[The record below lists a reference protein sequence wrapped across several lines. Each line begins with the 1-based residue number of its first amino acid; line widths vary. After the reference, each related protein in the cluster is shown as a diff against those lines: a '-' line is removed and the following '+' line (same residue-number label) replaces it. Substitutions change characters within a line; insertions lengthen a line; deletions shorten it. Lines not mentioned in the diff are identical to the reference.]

1 MSLEVAIEKKV
12 PGFSLAVKFTADGAP
27 VGLLGSSGSGKTM
40 TLRAIAGLE
49 TPDRGRIVL
58 HGRVLY
64 DSDQGIDLPARER
77 RIGLLFQNYAL
88 FPHLTVA
95 ENIAFGL
102 QRLPAQDRNDRVA
115 KQLAAAHLDGL
126 ANRYPATLSGGEQQR
141 VALAR
146 ALAIEPAALLLD
158 EPFSALDT
166 HLRGALE
173 RQLRE
178 TLGSYQGSTI
188 FVSHN
193 LEEAY
198 RVCEELVV
206 LTAGAVAARG
216 PKEEI
221 FRYPPSLEVARLTG
235 CKNFSRARRDPSGRV
250 EALDWGCALRVTQ
263 RFSNQP
269 GHIAIRAHHIRVRPP
284 GPASAKAMTG
294 TPASAKAM
302 TGTPA
307 SAKAMTGMPTSA
319 KAMTGMPTSADAM
332 AGMSTTEGRDN
343 VFPCWLVAMTET
355 PFRVTLDL
363 RIGPPSAEGTAG
375 MPATAIATEG
385 TPASATTFHVQ
396 AEVYKQEW
404 EAFCDLPQPWQ
415 VELPPDRLFLFPG

>member
-1 MSLEVAIEKKV
+1 MSLEVAIEKKL
-12 PGFSLAVKFTADGAP
+12 PGFYLAVKFTADGAP
-27 VGLLGSSGSGKTM
+27 VGLLGPSGSGKTL
-40 TLRAIAGLE
+40 TLRAIAGQE

-64 DSDQGIDLPARER
+64 DSEQGINLPARER

-102 QRLPAQDRNDRVA
+102 QRLPAQDRNGRVA

-206 LTAGAVAARG
+206 LTGGSVAARG
-216 PKEEI
+216 PKEDV

-235 CKNFSRARRDPSGRV
+235 CKNYSRARRNASGMI
-250 EALDWGCALRVTQ
+250 EAMDWGCALRVTQ
-263 RFSNQP
+263 KFSKQP
-269 GHIAIRAHHIRVRPP
+269 GHVAIRAHHIRVRPP
-284 GPASAKAMTG
+284 GTLP
-294 TPASAKAM
+294 
-302 TGTPA
+302 
-307 SAKAMTGMPTSA
+307 
-319 KAMTGMPTSADAM
+319 
-332 AGMSTTEGRDN
+332 EGSDN
-343 VFPCWLVAMTET
+343 VFPCWLAAMTET

-363 RIGPPSAEGTAG
+363 RIGSASTKATADMPSAPIARAG
-375 MPATAIATEG
+375 
-385 TPASATTFHVQ
+385 ASAVASAKAEDFQVQ
-396 AEVYKQEW
+396 AEVFKQDW
-404 EAFCDLPQPWQ
+404 EAFCDQPQPWQ
-415 VELPPDRLFLFPG
+415 VELPPDRLILFPE

>member
-1 MSLEVAIEKKV
+1 MSLEVAIEKNV
-12 PGFSLAVKFTADGAP
+12 QDFRLAVEFTAAGAP
-27 VGLLGSSGSGKTM
+27 LGLLGPSGSGKSM

-58 HGRVLY
+58 GERVLF
-64 DSDQGIDLPARER
+64 DSELHINVPARER
-77 RIGLLFQNYAL
+77 RIGLLFQSYAL

-102 QRLPAQDRNDRVA
+102 KRLPRGDRDRRVA
-115 KQLAAAHLDGL
+115 EQLAAAHLNGL
-126 ANRYPATLSGGEQQR
+126 TERYSATLSGGEQQR

-178 TLGSYQGSTI
+178 MLAKYAGSTL

-198 RVCEELVV
+198 RVCEKLVV
-206 LTAGAVAARG
+206 LVNGRVAAGG

-221 FRYPPSLEVARLTG
+221 FRHPPTLEVAQVTG
-235 CKNFSRARRDPSGRV
+235 CKNFSRARRLADGCV
-250 EALDWGCALRVTQ
+250 DALDWGCALHVSQ
-263 RFSNQP
+263 EFAEP
-269 GHIAIRAHHIRVRPP
+269 PAHVAIRAHHVRVH
-284 GPASAKAMTG
+284 PAREL
-294 TPASAKAM
+294 
-302 TGTPA
+302 
-307 SAKAMTGMPTSA
+307 
-319 KAMTGMPTSADAM
+319 
-332 AGMSTTEGRDN
+332 AGENSVNM
-343 VFPCWLVAMTET
+343 FPCWMAAVTET

-363 RIGPPSAEGTAG
+363 RIGAAPTGPGD
-375 MPATAIATEG
+375 
-385 TPASATTFHVQ
+385 FHLQ
-396 AEVYKQEW
+396 AEVFKTEW
-404 EAFCDLPQPWQ
+404 ESFCNLPQPWA
-415 VELPPDRLFLFPG
+415 VELAPDRLFLLPE

>member
-1 MSLEVAIEKKV
+1 MSLEVAIEKNAG
-12 PGFSLAVKFTADGAP
+12 GFRLAVEFAADGAP
-27 VGLLGSSGSGKTM
+27 LGLLGPSGSGKTM

-58 HGRVLY
+58 HGRVLF
-64 DSDQGIDLPARER
+64 DSEQGIDLPARAR

-102 QRLPAQDRNDRVA
+102 RQLPDAEKNRRVA
-115 KQLAAAHLDGL
+115 DQLAAAHLDGF
-126 ANRYPATLSGGEQQR
+126 ADRYPATLSGGEQQR

-198 RVCEELVV
+198 RVCDDLVM
-206 LTAGAVAARG
+206 LTGGSVAARG

-221 FRYPPSLEVARLTG
+221 FRHPPTIEVARVTG
-235 CKNFSRARRDPSGRV
+235 CKNFSRAQRLPDGRI
-250 EALDWGCALRVTQ
+250 EAL
-263 RFSNQP
+263 
-269 GHIAIRAHHIRVRPP
+269 
-284 GPASAKAMTG
+284 
-294 TPASAKAM
+294 
-302 TGTPA
+302 
-307 SAKAMTGMPTSA
+307 
-319 KAMTGMPTSADAM
+319 
-332 AGMSTTEGRDN
+332 
-343 VFPCWLVAMTET
+343 
-355 PFRVTLDL
+355 
-363 RIGPPSAEGTAG
+363 
-375 MPATAIATEG
+375 
-385 TPASATTFHVQ
+385 
-396 AEVYKQEW
+396 
-404 EAFCDLPQPWQ
+404 
-415 VELPPDRLFLFPG
+415 